1 MVALLLCCSA
11 RAPLG
16 PPLGP
21 RPRRPRGPHHP
32 VCFFC
37 FRLCGYALCEK
48 MRPWLTQCT
57 KPPTSS
63 SSMPAAARASRKQ
76 ESSLQQL
83 KLLTPLRKHSSGLA
97 ARCWRDLRVIIKL
110 SSLASL
116 RKPCASIHFRAICLG
131 LGQGLLSGANKHT
144 DHRTNSGFK
153 PRITDSRSVKDF
165 AISAARSPNVSFPK
179 EPRSILDSQLRV
191 LRVRKAEKPPTRAP
205 RPCDAELPL
214 GLDAWP

>member
-1 MVALLLCCSA
+1 MLAHGGSAALLLCSSSA
-11 RAPLG
+11 WAPPWAPA
-16 PPLGP
+16 PPAPGSSSSCVL
-21 RPRRPRGPHHP
+21 
-32 VCFFC
+32 FLLSAM
-37 FRLCGYALCEK
+37 RLCPLRK
-48 MRPWLTQCT
+48 MRPWLTLCT

-144 DHRTNSGFK
+144 DTGQTVGSNQESQTQGASRILQSRQLGAQMLASQKSREASSIANSE
-153 PRITDSRSVKDF
+153 S
-165 AISAARSPNVSFPK
+165 
-179 EPRSILDSQLRV
+179 
-191 LRVRKAEKPPTRAP
+191 
-205 RPCDAELPL
+205 
-214 GLDAWP
+214 

>member
-1 MVALLLCCSA
+1 MLAHGGSAALLLCSSSA
-11 RAPLG
+11 WA
-16 PPLGP
+16 PLGP

-48 MRPWLTQCT
+48 MRPWLTLCT

-97 ARCWRDLRVIIKL
+97 AKCWRDLRVIIKL

-144 DHRTNSGFK
+144 DTGQTVGSNQESQTQGASRILQSRQLGAQMLASQKSREASSIANSE
-153 PRITDSRSVKDF
+153 S
-165 AISAARSPNVSFPK
+165 
-179 EPRSILDSQLRV
+179 
-191 LRVRKAEKPPTRAP
+191 
-205 RPCDAELPL
+205 
-214 GLDAWP
+214 